1 MGIFNNAK
9 SITMNNK
16 VVSSITTDTGVL
28 YQKKV
33 NSQLSIDV
41 PLSLTYSDDFNITG
55 YLTSNGVGVVGATVN
70 LLVGSTVVDFTTTTT
85 GGAYSFTNT
94 PVSAGNHSFQVVF
107 NGNSEYFASE
117 SSIVN
122 RVVNKETSVLLNV
135 TQTGKIGFASTGTG
149 YNSVT
154 PACILR
160 TDDDE
165 AIAFATIHFGD
176 AIDSTQIDGYAQ
188 GNDVTYPTT
197 SLNIVYDGDS
207 NYTSSSVLA
216 SFEYQ
221 IPTLLNLTGTKN
233 IISKDETTTIS
244 GILYDQDGDIIPNCQ
259 LEYNIKHNSTIITSG
274 TVRTDNNG
282 AITLNYTGTGIG
294 DVDITVSYGNLLQE
308 TYELIDA
315 IGILQGYTQ
324 NVSVSDNRYLKYT
337 LPTVP
342 SDYEVEFTAKSD
354 HVNGNR
360 WGIGTGTTEYLA
372 ISSAWGSSQLYCM
385 VRQNNA
391 EKTFGSETYSA
402 NMELHTIIR
411 VQNGLAT
418 IICNDVVFCENKSVD
433 SFGNTPT
440 FIYFN
445 TRTSGTHTV
454 SDIIIKAL

>member
-1 MGIFNNAK
+1 
-9 SITMNNK
+9 MNNK

-55 YLTSNGVGVVGATVN
+55 YLTSNGVGIVGATVN

-122 RVVNKETSVLLNV
+122 RVVNKETSVLLNA
-135 TQTGKIGFASTGTG
+135 TPTGKIGFASTGTG

-207 NYTSSSVLA
+207 NYTPSSVLA

-221 IPTLLNLTGTKN
+221 IPTLLNLSGTN

-244 GILYDQDGDIIPNCQ
+244 GVLYDQDGDIIPNCQ

-282 AITLNYTGTGIG
+282 AITLNYTGTGAG
-294 DVDITVSYGNLLQE
+294 DITIEVKYGIILQE
-308 TYELIDA
+308 TYELTDYIKYDPTGFTKTTTSSA
-315 IGILQGYTQ
+315 DTTYPSNYDLEIPSINNFQLEFDYNNPQSFRLYLASTNVTEVGSSIQYGIGFTRDGSGRFTFTERTTSTSNTTCQSISSGTNHYKVVFNGNT
-324 NVSVSDNRYLKYT
+324 VSVWVNDVQQVSNKSLSWWDTHFPYYFNWACW
-337 LPTVP
+337 TV
-342 SDYEVEFTAKSD
+342 
-354 HVNGNR
+354 
-360 WGIGTGTTEYLA
+360 GTGTVTN
-372 ISSAWGSSQLYCM
+372 IK
-385 VRQNNA
+385 V
-391 EKTFGSETYSA
+391 
-402 NMELHTIIR
+402 
-411 VQNGLAT
+411 
-418 IICNDVVFCENKSVD
+418 
-433 SFGNTPT
+433 
-440 FIYFN
+440 
-445 TRTSGTHTV
+445 
-454 SDIIIKAL
+454 KAL